1 MNGKVKIL
9 ITAMTAWFF
18 LPNFTLAIERKEY
31 KYVIKKKDF
40 NMKDTKHNSVIVG
53 ERKGKDYVLTM
64 KINSTDFK
72 LDLKLVFKND
82 QRSGNDKVE
91 MDISYEYKGDKVF
104 SYGSCVAKRTR
115 PLTNGTCKPRPP
127 GTLHTAYSLCKT
139 NAVAVLSWWMSGPK
153 SLSNKLDSI
162 YSANIWLAAKG
173 YDGVAFA
180 VDWTRVKVALLA
192 YQVYDGVMVALDW
205 SWVQVKWLVW
215 NACYAT
221 MWTAY
226 WICYIVWRIGSG
238 IWIKIVWIGDALAY
252 FYYLHLE
259 IYVTYIKIL
268 GASVTRTQVLIFVST
283 FTNAVFLFMW
293 VNGTPEDRRR
303 RRFRQ
308 APLEREA
315 AGGAAAGLF
324 TNRWKPEKQTKEK
337 IFSPMVLKLESVST
351 IFLYSTK

>member
-1 MNGKVKIL
+1 M
-9 ITAMTAWFF
+9 
-18 LPNFTLAIERKEY
+18 
-31 KYVIKKKDF
+31 
-40 NMKDTKHNSVIVG
+40 
-53 ERKGKDYVLTM
+53 
-64 KINSTDFK
+64 
-72 LDLKLVFKND
+72 
-82 QRSGNDKVE
+82 
-91 MDISYEYKGDKVF
+91 
-104 SYGSCVAKRTR
+104 
-115 PLTNGTCKPRPP
+115 
-127 GTLHTAYSLCKT
+127 
-139 NAVAVLSWWMSGPK
+139 AVLSWWMNGPK

-259 IYVTYIKIL
+259 SKLQLFAKYLLSRLV
-268 GASVTRTQVLIFVST
+268 ASLLRTIARLS
-283 FTNAVFLFMW
+283 
-293 VNGTPEDRRR
+293 
-303 RRFRQ
+303 
-308 APLEREA
+308 
-315 AGGAAAGLF
+315 
-324 TNRWKPEKQTKEK
+324 
-337 IFSPMVLKLESVST
+337 FSPMKAINCVNMIPSSLRGIYQDPWGFCDENSSFNFRVHIHQCSLPFYVGEWDSGGPST
-351 IFLYSTK
+351 

>member
-1 MNGKVKIL
+1 M
-9 ITAMTAWFF
+9 
-18 LPNFTLAIERKEY
+18 
-31 KYVIKKKDF
+31 
-40 NMKDTKHNSVIVG
+40 
-53 ERKGKDYVLTM
+53 
-64 KINSTDFK
+64 
-72 LDLKLVFKND
+72 
-82 QRSGNDKVE
+82 
-91 MDISYEYKGDKVF
+91 
-104 SYGSCVAKRTR
+104 
-115 PLTNGTCKPRPP
+115 TNGTCKPRPP

-139 NAVAVLSWWMSGPK
+139 NAVAVLSWWMNGPK

-259 IYVTYIKIL
+259 SKLFAKYLLSRLVTSLLPTIARL
-268 GASVTRTQVLIFVST
+268 S
-283 FTNAVFLFMW
+283 
-293 VNGTPEDRRR
+293 
-303 RRFRQ
+303 
-308 APLEREA
+308 
-315 AGGAAAGLF
+315 
-324 TNRWKPEKQTKEK
+324 
-337 IFSPMVLKLESVST
+337 FSPMKAINCVNMIPSSLRGIYQGPWGFCDENSSFNFRVHIHQCSLP
-351 IFLYSTK
+351 F